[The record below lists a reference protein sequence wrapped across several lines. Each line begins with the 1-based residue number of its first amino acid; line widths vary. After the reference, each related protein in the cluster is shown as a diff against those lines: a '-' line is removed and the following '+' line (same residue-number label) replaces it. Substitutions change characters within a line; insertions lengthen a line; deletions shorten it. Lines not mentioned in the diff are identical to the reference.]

1 MSWINHTMGP
11 RVTIGPGD
19 FNPPDYYDDPPYRG
33 PTTETVWKFAGYR
46 IANDQLC
53 IVETAVE
60 VDLKTREVVKYG
72 RKRNRPIASCFRGG
86 AEQYARKHPRSGP
99 KLVAWIDEHW
109 GASNGR

>member
-19 FNPPDYYDDPPYRG
+19 FSPPDDYDDYYG

-46 IANDQLC
+46 IANDKLC

-60 VDLKTREVVKYG
+60 VDVKTREVVKYG
-72 RKRNRPIASCFRGG
+72 RKRNLPIASCFRAG

-99 KLVAWIDEHW
+99 KLVAWMDEHW